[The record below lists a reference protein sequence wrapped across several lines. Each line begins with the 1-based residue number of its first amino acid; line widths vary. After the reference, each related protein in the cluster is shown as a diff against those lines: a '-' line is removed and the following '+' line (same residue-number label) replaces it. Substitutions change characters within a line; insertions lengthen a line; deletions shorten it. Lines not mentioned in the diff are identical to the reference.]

1 MKGGIDSFLASNGA
15 GIVLQILAMHGYSP
29 LDYESE
35 QGLVSFSC

>member
-1 MKGGIDSFLASNGA
+1 MKEGIDSFLASNGA
-15 GIVLQILAMHGYSP
+15 VHILAMHGYSP